1 MYLTLILWTIG
12 GAALGALMGST
23 RSCEDGGCPLTA
35 TPWRGAAYGAALGLF
50 FAWSACASGSG
61 SCPLTSCGTAL
72 TGRSTAAMAKSEHVT
87 EVSSADEFEQ
97 QVLSGSD
104 PAVVVFYSNT
114 CPPCARYHPVV
125 EKTAQKLGGEARFYQ
140 INTDVAG
147 KLVQALSIRGTPTTL
162 IINDGELQK
171 KLVGYQ
177 DEDSLMSAVQSTSE
191 TTADASA
198 QSASK
203 EV

>member
-12 GAALGALMGST
+12 GAALGALLGST

-50 FAWSACASGSG
+50 FSWSACASGDG

-72 TGRSTAAMAKSEHVT
+72 TGSRTAAMAKSEHVT
-87 EVSSADEFEQ
+87 EVGSADEFEQ

-104 PAVVVFYSNT
+104 PAVVVFYSHT
-114 CPPCARYHPVV
+114 CPPCVRYHPVV
-125 EKTAQKLGGEARFYQ
+125 EDAARKLDGEARFYQ
-140 INTDVAG
+140 VNADVADG
-147 KLVQALSIRGTPTTL
+147 LVDALSIREIPTTL
-162 IINDGELQK
+162 LIRDGELQDR
-171 KLVGYQ
+171 LVGYQ
-177 DEDSLMSAVQSTSE
+177 DRDSLMSAVQKTRK
-191 TTADASA
+191 TTAGTTEKPP
-198 QSASK
+198 SK